1 SGGSFDQGFWSA
13 AISSVVSTF
22 VQTGGVKV
30 FGSGDVATVLYGTV
44 SGGLSAELTGGNFWQ
59 GAATG
64 LVVSGLNHVAH
75 RMMVKSIVNAR
86 IDGQSDGTGMN
97 PDDLVPNTPDEL
109 LFEATRVKECL
120 PELVRLD
127 TEANFPGI
135 ELGR

>member
-1 SGGSFDQGFWSA
+1 QGFWSA

-75 RMMVKSIVNAR
+75 KIVEKANLIKALK
-86 IDGQSDGTGMN
+86 DAGYDNPKNTKAEFSTGTL
-97 PDDLVPNTPDEL
+97 DDLVDNVPL
-109 LFEATRVKECL
+109 IKSMH
-120 PELVRLD
+120 RLSGSPSYR
-127 TEANFPGI
+127 AKNNP
-135 ELGR
+135 